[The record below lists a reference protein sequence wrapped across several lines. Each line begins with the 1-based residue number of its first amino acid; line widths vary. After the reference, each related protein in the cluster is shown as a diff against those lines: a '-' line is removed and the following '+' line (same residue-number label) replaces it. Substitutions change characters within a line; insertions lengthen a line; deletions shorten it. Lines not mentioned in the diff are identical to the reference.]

1 MTLDALQGSVER
13 PRDEQLERLSI
24 GEPDANIFLCPRCAR
39 PLAAGVSRCAG
50 CGSRLVDGVQLKKVG
65 RFVGA
70 GLMVGI
76 LLGGGGVGAAMF
88 IGQPAIATVSRPG
101 TAVTPSAGPIG
112 SAAPGPVAVDVP
124 PAALSALRQSTLIN
138 QRLLAD
144 AMQLERILKRKSPS
158 AVDIAPV
165 LRGLA
170 STAAFGDGLAP
181 RVRTWD
187 AGAAVAKSLASFYA
201 AVARTAD
208 EGLEASLT
216 NDRAYADAGRRMR
229 TVLDRLTDLDAASRG
244 LAATA
249 GVELPPLVPA
259 R

>member
-1 MTLDALQGSVER
+1 
-13 PRDEQLERLSI
+13 
-24 GEPDANIFLCPRCAR
+24 
-39 PLAAGVSRCAG
+39 
-50 CGSRLVDGVQLKKVG
+50 VQLKKVG

-101 TAVTPSAGPIG
+101 TAVTPSAAPIG